1 MGRLRM
7 ERVVRGFP
15 AYVSLRN
22 TCWKDSSFLNS
33 SFCEIFDQ
41 ITVLSDSTTS
51 SAGNTSPQSDDHE
64 IELLLSNSWSTPL
77 WKRLVEE
84 VRDRISPE
92 KLPPLQ
98 LTSRP
103 VDVGML
109 EGDRLSLPW
118 YRTVF
123 TNLGDVISPETL
135 PPLELESRPID
146 VGELIADQMAHPW
159 WTSLLRNLA
168 DKVAPERLPPS
179 EVTSKPMDP
188 GGDSESM
195 LLPRWSSVISTPK
208 VFLPDRPKQDYV
220 LTLPKPAATKPQPDA
235 AEIQFIHAVEADLK
249 RDLRRS
255 IFRQRLWISFAV
267 LEILALVGTSFLW
280 K

>member
-1 MGRLRM
+1 MST
-7 ERVVRGFP
+7 EPFDP
-15 AYVSLRN
+15 
-22 TCWKDSSFLNS
+22 NS
-33 SFCEIFDQ
+33 AEQRPTDGAE
-41 ITVLSDSTTS
+41 VD
-51 SAGNTSPQSDDHE
+51 
-64 IELLLSNSWSTPL
+64 LLLPGNWNAPL
-77 WKRLVEE
+77 WKRLLGQ
-84 VRDRISPE
+84 VRDRVAPE
-92 KLPPLQ
+92 KLPPLH

-109 EGDRLSLPW
+109 QGDRLSLPW

-135 PPLELESRPID
+135 PPLELESRPVD

-159 WTSLLRNLA
+159 WSSLLRNLA
-168 DKVAPERLPPS
+168 DRVAPERMPPL
-179 EVTSKPMDP
+179 ELTSKPMDP
-188 GGDSESM
+188 GGNSESM

-208 VFLPDRPKQDYV
+208 VFLPDRPKQEFV
-220 LTLPKPAATKPQPDA
+220 ITLPKPAVTKPKPDA

-255 IFRQRLWISFAV
+255 VFRQRLWISLAAM
-267 LEILALVGTSFLW
+267 EILALIGTSFWW